1 MDPSSSSG
9 PTSVGI
15 SVSVEDPSWY
25 RLVRNPQVIAR
36 RAATIAGGGANI
48 LLADNATVRRL
59 NARHRGRDKPTN
71 VLTFEPG
78 DIILA
83 SGVVAAEAKRDG
95 KRAGHHLA
103 HLVIHGMLHLQ
114 GYDHDRAGDAR
125 AMEMRETRLLARL
138 GVPNP
143 WGRR

>member
-1 MDPSSSSG
+1 MDPSSSRC
-9 PTSVGI
+9 PAQAGI
-15 SVSVEDPSWY
+15 SVAVQDPSWY
-25 RLVRNPQVIAR
+25 RLVRNPQAIAR
-36 RAATIAGGGANI
+36 RAASVAGGAANI

-59 NARHRGRDKPTN
+59 NARHRGRDKATN

-83 SGVVAAEAKRDG
+83 SGVVAAEARREG
-95 KRAGHHLA
+95 KRASDHLA

-114 GYDHDRAGDAR
+114 GFDHDRAGDAR

-143 WGRR
+143 WRAR

>member
-1 MDPSSSSG
+1 MDPSSSRC

-15 SVSVEDPSWY
+15 NVSVEDPSWY
-25 RLVRNPQVIAR
+25 RLVRNPQAIVR

-83 SGVVAAEAKRDG
+83 SGVVAAEAKREG

>member
-1 MDPSSSSG
+1 MDPSSSSC

-25 RLVRNPQVIAR
+25 RLVRNPQSIAR
-36 RAATIAGGGANI
+36 RAAAIAGGGAHI

-83 SGVVAAEAKRDG
+83 SGVVAAEARREG
-95 KRAGHHLA
+95 KRARDHLA

-143 WGRR
+143 WRVR

>member
-1 MDPSSSSG
+1 MDPSYSSC
-9 PTSVGI
+9 PISVGI
-15 SVSVEDPSWY
+15 SVNVEDRGWY
-25 RLVRNPQVIAR
+25 RLVRNPQAIAR
-36 RAATIAGGGANI
+36 RAAAMAGGGANI

-95 KRAGHHLA
+95 KRPGDHLA
-103 HLVIHGMLHLQ
+103 HLVIHGILHLQ

-143 WGRR
+143 WARR

>member
-1 MDPSSSSG
+1 MDPSSSSR
-9 PTSVGI
+9 PAQAGI

-25 RLVRNPQVIAR
+25 RLVRNPEAVAR
-36 RAATIAGGGANI
+36 RAAMLAGGGANI
-48 LLADNATVRRL
+48 LLADNTTVRRL

-83 SGVVAAEAKRDG
+83 SGVVGAEAKREG
-95 KRAGHHLA
+95 KRPGHHLA

-114 GYDHDRAGDAR
+114 GFDHDRAGEAR

-143 WGRR
+143 WRAR

>member
-1 MDPSSSSG
+1 M
-9 PTSVGI
+9 
-15 SVSVEDPSWY
+15 
-25 RLVRNPQVIAR
+25 
-36 RAATIAGGGANI
+36 AGGAANV

-83 SGVVAAEAKRDG
+83 SGIVAAEAKREG

-114 GYDHDRAGDAR
+114 GFDHDRAGDAR

-143 WGRR
+143 WRAR